1 MQGCNKGARMY
12 RYNDIDQAIVDARVT
27 QFADQTARY
36 IDGALSEDEF
46 KPLRLQNGVYIER
59 HSPLLRVAIPYGLLS
74 SAQLRTLAKIGR
86 DYDRSYG
93 HFTTRQNIQF
103 NWVKLEQVHEILGH
117 LAKVQMHAIQTSGSC
132 IRNVTTDH
140 FAGVAPDERV
150 DPRPLAELMRQWSTL
165 NPEFAFL
172 PRKFK
177 VAYNGATEDRAAT
190 GVHDLAFDVFRDAT
204 GEVVLDVKVGGGQ
217 GRTPRLAVTIK
228 RGLHWRDM
236 ISYTE
241 AVLRTYNRFG
251 RRDNIYKARIKI
263 LVEALGCEAFSKEV
277 EEDWAAIRG
286 GPATLAVGELAR
298 MTAFFA
304 PVAYLSVDRADA
316 ELAPLR
322 LVNPRFNAWVK
333 NNVSGHQRAG
343 YAAVTISL
351 KPSNVAPGDATSEQM
366 DAVADL
372 ADQFTFGQVRVSHHQ
387 NLILAD
393 VARRD
398 LLSLWEALDEMGLG
412 SANAGLATDIICCP
426 GGDYCALAN
435 AKSIP
440 VAAEVQARLADKAEE
455 IGPLAIKM
463 SGCIN
468 ACGHHHVG
476 HIGIL
481 GVDKKDEEFYQ
492 ILIGGRTDTK
502 VALGQIIGKAVPR
515 DQVAPLIG
523 GLTDFYLD
531 NRTPDETFIDAVE
544 RLGKDAFHDAAF
556 GPKKEKLS

>member
-1 MQGCNKGARMY
+1 MY
-12 RYNDIDQAIVDARVT
+12 RYNNIDQAIVDARVV
-27 QFADQTARY
+27 QFADQTSRY
-36 IDGALSEDEF
+36 MDGAISEDEF

-59 HSPLLRVAIPYGLLS
+59 HSPLLRVAIPYGLLAS
-74 SAQLRTLAKIGR
+74 RQLRALATIGR
-86 DYDRSYG
+86 TYDRGLG

-103 NWVKLEQVHEILGH
+103 NWVKLEEVHKILGD
-117 LAKVQMHAIQTSGSC
+117 LAKVEMHAIQTSGSC

-177 VAYNGATEDRAAT
+177 VALNGATEDRAAT
-190 GVHDLAFDVFRDAT
+190 GVHDLAFDLFRDDK

-236 ISYTE
+236 ITYTE
-241 AVLRTYNRFG
+241 AILRTYNRWG

-263 LVEALGCEAFSKEV
+263 LVEALGAEAFAKEV
-277 EEDWAAIRG
+277 EADWEQVRD
-286 GPATLAVGELAR
+286 GPAKLAAGELAR
-298 MTAFFA
+298 MEAFFA
-304 PVAYLSVDRADA
+304 PPAYLEAEKADVD
-316 ELAPLR
+316 LAPAR
-322 LVNPRFNAWVK
+322 LSNPRFNAWVK
-333 NNVSGHQRAG
+333 HNVSGHQRAG
-343 YAAVTISL
+343 YSAVTISL
-351 KPSNVAPGDATSEQM
+351 KPLNVAPGDATSDQM

-372 ADQFTFGQVRVSHHQ
+372 ADQFSFGQARVSHHQ
-387 NLILAD
+387 NLVLAD
-393 VARRD
+393 VGRRD
-398 LLSLWEALDEMGLG
+398 LFALWEALDEMGLA

-515 DQVAPLIG
+515 DDVAPLIG
-523 GLTDFYLD
+523 ALTDFYLD
-531 NRTPDETFIDAVE
+531 NKNPDETFIDCVG

-556 GPKKEKLS
+556 GPKKEIAV

>member
-1 MQGCNKGARMY
+1 MY
-12 RYNDIDQAIVDARVT
+12 VYNSVDQAIVDARVA

-36 IDGALSEDEF
+36 LAGRLSEDEF

-59 HSPLLRVAIPYGLLS
+59 HAPLLRVAIPYGLLAS
-74 SAQLRTLAKIGR
+74 RQLRMLAHIGR
-86 DYDRSYG
+86 TYDRGFG

-103 NWVKLEQVHEILGH
+103 NWVKLEEVRQILAD

-140 FAGVAPDERV
+140 FAGVAKDERV

-177 VAYNGATEDRAAT
+177 VAFNGAHEDRAAT
-190 GVHDLAFDVFRDAT
+190 GVHDLAFDLFTNDA
-204 GEVVLDVKVGGGQ
+204 GEVVCDVKVGGGQ
-217 GRTPRLAVTIK
+217 GRTPKLAVLIK
-228 RGLHWRDM
+228 RDLPWRDIM
-236 ISYTE
+236 SYSE
-241 AVLRTYNRFG
+241 AILRTYNRWG

-263 LVEALGCEAFSKEV
+263 LVEALGGEAFAQEV
-277 EEDWAAIRG
+277 EQEWVHLKG
-286 GPATLAVGELAR
+286 GPATLPEGELAR

-304 PVAYLSVDRADA
+304 RPPYLPAGKAQADLSA
-316 ELAPLR
+316 LR
-322 LVNPRFNAWVK
+322 LANPRFQAWLKTNLHPHQVEGYHA
-333 NNVSGHQRAG
+333 VS
-343 YAAVTISL
+343 ISL
-351 KPSNVAPGDATSEQM
+351 KPFDTAPGDMTSDQM

-372 ADQFTFGQVRVSHHQ
+372 ADRFSFGEIRVSHHQ

-393 VARRD
+393 VAEVD
-398 LLSLWEALDEMGLG
+398 LFALWQELEALNLASANIGLG
-412 SANAGLATDIICCP
+412 TDIICCP

-440 VAAEVQARLADKAEE
+440 VAAAIQSQLAAKADD
-455 IGPLAIKM
+455 IGKLAIKI

-492 ILIGGRTDTK
+492 ILVGGRTDTQT
-502 VALGQIIGKAVPR
+502 ALGQIIGKAVPR
-515 DQVAPLIG
+515 DQVAPIVG
-523 GLTDFYLD
+523 RLTDFYLAQ
-531 NRTPDETFIDAVE
+531 RQPDEDFIDAFA
-544 RLGKDAFHDAAF
+544 RLGKAAFHDAAF
-556 GPKKEKLS
+556 VSIPSSKKDVA

>member
-1 MQGCNKGARMY
+1 MY
-12 RYNDIDQAIVDARVT
+12 RYNDIDQAIVDARVV

-36 IDGALSEDEF
+36 MQGSLSEDEF

-74 SAQLRTLAKIGR
+74 SRQLAMLAHIGR
-86 DYDRSYG
+86 TYDRAFG

-103 NWVKLEQVHEILGH
+103 NWVKLEEVHKILGD
-117 LAKVQMHAIQTSGSC
+117 LASVQMHAIQTSGSC

-177 VAYNGATEDRAAT
+177 VAFNGATEDRAAT
-190 GVHDLAFDVFRDAT
+190 GVHDLAFDLFKDAN
-204 GEVVLDVKVGGGQ
+204 GEVLLDVKVGGGQ

-236 ISYTE
+236 MTYTE
-241 AVLRTYNRFG
+241 AILRTYNRWG

-263 LVEALGCEAFSKEV
+263 LVEALGGEKFGAEV
-277 EEDWAAIRG
+277 EEEWAHTRG
-286 GPATLAVGELAR
+286 GIATLDAGELAR
-298 MTAFFA
+298 MNAFFA
-304 PVAYLSVDRADA
+304 PLDYLDQQDADA
-316 ELAPLR
+316 DLSSPR
-322 LVNPRFNAWVK
+322 LSDPRFNAWIK
-333 NNVSGHQRAG
+333 NNVSGHCQAG
-343 YAAVTISL
+343 YCAVTISL
-351 KPSNVAPGDATSEQM
+351 KPSNVAPGDATSDQM
-366 DAVADL
+366 DAVARL
-372 ADQFTFGQVRVSHHQ
+372 ADQYSFGQVRVSHLQ

-393 VARRD
+393 VARKD
-398 LLSLWEALDEMGLG
+398 LFALWQALDHQLLAA
-412 SANAGLATDIICCP
+412 ANVGLATDIICCP

-440 VAAEVQARLADKAEE
+440 VAAAIQEQLEAKAEE

-515 DQVAPLIG
+515 DDVAPIVG
-523 GLTDFYLD
+523 RLTDFYVASRQSGE
-531 NRTPDETFIDAVE
+531 NFIDAVE
-544 RLGKDAFHDAAF
+544 RLGKTAFHDAAF
-556 GPKKEKLS
+556 TPSKENA

>member
-1 MQGCNKGARMY
+1 MY
-12 RYNDIDQAIVDARVT
+12 RYNDIDQSIVDARVA

-36 IDGALSEDEF
+36 LDGAISEDEF

-74 SAQLRTLAKIGR
+74 SRQLRMLAAIGR
-86 DYDRSYG
+86 KYDRGFG

-103 NWVKLEQVHEILGH
+103 NWVKLEEVHKILAD
-117 LAKVQMHAIQTSGSC
+117 LASVQMHAIQTSGSC

-140 FAGVAPDERV
+140 LAGAAADEIV
-150 DPRPLAELMRQWSTL
+150 DPRPLAELLRQWSTL
-165 NPEFAFL
+165 HPEFAFL

-177 VAYNGATEDRAAT
+177 VALNGAKEDRAAT
-190 GVHDLAFDVFRDAT
+190 GVHDLAFDVRRDEA

-228 RGLHWRDM
+228 HGLHWRDM
-236 ISYTE
+236 ISYSE

-263 LVEALGCEAFSKEV
+263 LVEALGAQAFATEV
-277 EEDWAAIRG
+277 ETDWADLRG
-286 GPATLAVGELAR
+286 GPTTLPAGALAR
-298 MTAFFA
+298 MEAFFA
-304 PVAYLSVDRADA
+304 PPDYLPAADA
-316 ELAPLR
+316 DVDLAPAR
-322 LVNPRFNAWVK
+322 LANPRFNAWLK
-333 NNVSGHQRAG
+333 SNVSAHKQAG
-343 YAAVTISL
+343 YSAVTISL
-351 KPSNVAPGDATSEQM
+351 KPLNTAPGDATSDQM

-372 ADQFTFGQVRVSHHQ
+372 ADSYSFGQVRVSHLQ
-387 NLILAD
+387 NLVLAD
-393 VARRD
+393 VARKD
-398 LLSLWEALDEMGLG
+398 LLSLWEALDQLGLAT
-412 SANAGLATDIICCP
+412 ANVGLATDIICCP

-440 VAAEVQARLADKAEE
+440 VAGDIQAALSDKAEE

-502 VALGQIIGKAVPR
+502 VALGQIIGKAIPRQAVVPA
-515 DQVAPLIG
+515 VAR
-523 GLTDFYLD
+523 LTDFYLA
-531 NRTPDETFIDAVE
+531 NRQDGEIFIDAVE
-544 RLGKDAFHDAAF
+544 RLGKDAFHAAAF
-556 GPKKEKLS
+556 DPKEEINS

>member
-1 MQGCNKGARMY
+1 MY
-12 RYNDIDQAIVDARVT
+12 RYNDIDQAIVDARVG

-36 IDGALSEDEF
+36 MQGALSEDEF

-59 HSPLLRVAIPYGLLS
+59 HSPLLRVAIPYGLLA
-74 SAQLRTLAKIGR
+74 SAQLRMLAQIGR
-86 DYDRSYG
+86 TYDRDYG

-103 NWVKLEQVHEILGH
+103 NWVKLEEVHKILGD
-117 LAKVQMHAIQTSGSC
+117 LATVQMHAIQTSGSC

-140 FAGVAPDERV
+140 FAGVAADERV

-177 VAYNGATEDRAAT
+177 VAFNGATEDRAAT
-190 GVHDLAFDVFRDAT
+190 GVHDLAFDVFTDDK

-228 RGLHWRDM
+228 RALPWRDM

-241 AVLRTYNRFG
+241 AILRTYNRFG

-263 LVEALGCEAFSKEV
+263 LVEALGGEAFTAEV
-277 EEDWAAIRG
+277 EADWAHIRG
-286 GPATLAVGELAR
+286 GPATLDAGELAR

-304 PVAYLSVDRADA
+304 PPAYRPDADA
-316 ELAPLR
+316 DISAQR
-322 LVNPRFNAWVK
+322 LSSARFNTWVK
-333 NNVSGHQRAG
+333 NNVTGHKQAG
-343 YAAVTISL
+343 YSAVTISL
-351 KPSNVAPGDATSEQM
+351 KPLNVAPGDATSDQM

-372 ADQFTFGQVRVSHHQ
+372 ADRFSFGEVRVSHHQ
-387 NLILAD
+387 NLVLAD
-393 VARRD
+393 VARVD
-398 LLSLWEALDEMGLG
+398 LFSLWQALDTLGLAAG
-412 SANAGLATDIICCP
+412 NAGLATDIICCP

-440 VAAEVQARLADKAEE
+440 VAAALQAELDAKADE

-515 DQVAPLIG
+515 DQVVPLVSR
-523 GLTDFYLD
+523 LTDFYLT
-531 NRTPDETFIDAVE
+531 NRNKDEIFIDAVE
-544 RLGKDAFHDAAF
+544 RLGKEAFHDAAF
-556 GPKKEKLS
+556 GIQKEPA

>member
-1 MQGCNKGARMY
+1 MY
-12 RYNDIDQAIVDARVT
+12 RYNDIDQAIVDARVV

-36 IDGALSEDEF
+36 LDGAISEDEF
-46 KPLRLQNGVYIER
+46 KLLRLQNGVYIER

-74 SAQLRTLAKIGR
+74 SHQLRVLAQIGR
-86 DYDRSYG
+86 TYDRSYG

-103 NWVKLEQVHEILGH
+103 NWVKLEEVHHILGD
-117 LAKVQMHAIQTSGSC
+117 LAQVQMHAIQTSGSC
-132 IRNVTTDH
+132 IRNITTDH
-140 FAGVAPDERV
+140 LAGVAADERV

-177 VAYNGATEDRAAT
+177 VAFNGAAQDRAAT
-190 GVHDLAFDVFRDAT
+190 GVHDLAFDLVQTVSGDIL
-204 GEVVLDVKVGGGQ
+204 LDVKVGGGQ

-236 ISYTE
+236 ITYTE
-241 AVLRTYNRFG
+241 AILRTYNRWG

-263 LVEALGCEAFSKEV
+263 LVEALGAEAFAAEV
-277 EEDWAAIRG
+277 EQEWTHVKG
-286 GPATLAVGELAR
+286 GPATLGAGELAR
-298 MTAFFA
+298 MNAFFVA
-304 PVAYLSVDRADA
+304 PAYLTFDQA
-316 ELAPLR
+316 ESDLSAARLAH
-322 LVNPRFNAWVK
+322 PRFNAWVK
-333 NNVSGHQRAG
+333 HNLSDHQQAG
-343 YAAVTISL
+343 YCAVTISL
-351 KPSNVAPGDATSEQM
+351 KPANVAPGDASSDQM

-372 ADQFTFGQVRVSHHQ
+372 ADRFSFGEVRFSHLQ

-393 VARRD
+393 VARKD
-398 LLSLWEALDEMGLG
+398 LLALWQALDEQGLAFG
-412 SANAGLATDIICCP
+412 NAGLATDIVCCP

-440 VAAEVQARLADKAEE
+440 VAAAIQRQLEDKAET

-515 DQVAPLIG
+515 DDVAPIVG
-523 GLTDFYLD
+523 RLTDFYVA
-531 NRTPDETFIDAVE
+531 NRIQNETFIDAVE
-544 RLGKDAFHDAAF
+544 RLGKDAFHDTAF
-556 GPKKEKLS
+556 GPKKEIA

>member
-1 MQGCNKGARMY
+1 MY
-12 RYNDIDQAIVDARVT
+12 RYNDVDQAIVDARVV
-27 QFADQTARY
+27 QFGDQTARY
-36 IDGALSEDEF
+36 LDGALTEDEF

-74 SAQLRTLAKIGR
+74 SAQLRMLADIGAR
-86 DYDRSYG
+86 YDRGYG

-103 NWVKLEQVHEILGH
+103 NWVKLEEVYKILAD

-177 VAYNGATEDRAAT
+177 VAFNGAAEDRAAT
-190 GVHDLAFDVFRDAT
+190 GVHDLAFDVFQDAQ

-236 ISYTE
+236 ITYSE
-241 AVLRTYNRFG
+241 AVLRTYNRWG
-251 RRDNIYKARIKI
+251 RRDNIYKARIKV
-263 LVEALGCEAFSKEV
+263 LVEALGGEAFGREV
-277 EEDWAAIRG
+277 DAEWDQIKD
-286 GPATLAVGELAR
+286 GPARLGQDELAR

-304 PVAYLSVDRADA
+304 PLSYLPANQADA
-316 ELAPLR
+316 DVSLLR
-322 LVNPRFNAWVK
+322 LENSRFHTWVK
-333 NNVSGHQRAG
+333 HNVHGHRQGG
-343 YAAVTISL
+343 YTSVTVSL
-351 KPSNVAPGDATSEQM
+351 KPAGLPPGDMASDQM
-366 DAVADL
+366 RHVAAL
-372 ADQFTFGQVRVSHHQ
+372 ADRYSFGQIRVTHAQ
-387 NLILAD
+387 NLVLAD
-393 VARRD
+393 VARKD
-398 LLSLWEALDEMGLG
+398 LFALWQELDSQALS
-412 SANAGLATDIICCP
+412 SANSGLATDIICCP

-440 VAAEVQARLADKAEE
+440 VAADIQAVLSHKAED

-468 ACGHHHVG
+468 ACGHHHIG

-492 ILIGGRTDTK
+492 ILIGGRSDTK
-502 VALGQIIGKAVPR
+502 VALGQIIGKAIPR
-515 DQVAPLIG
+515 AQVAPALDQ
-523 GLTDFYLD
+523 LTDFYLA
-531 NRTPDETFIDAVE
+531 NRNPDEVFIDAVE
-544 RLGKDAFHDAAF
+544 RLGKEAFYQAAF
-556 GPKKEKLS
+556 GTSKEIA

>member
-1 MQGCNKGARMY
+1 MY
-12 RYNDIDQAIVDARVT
+12 RYNQIDQAIVDARVV
-27 QFADQTARY
+27 QFGDQTARY
-36 IDGALSEDEF
+36 LEGALSEDEF

-74 SAQLRTLAKIGR
+74 SIQLRALAQIGR
-86 DYDRSYG
+86 TYDRGYG

-103 NWVKLEQVHEILGH
+103 NWVKLDEVHTILGD

-140 FAGVAPDERV
+140 FAGVAADERV

-177 VAYNGATEDRAAT
+177 VAFNGATEDRAAT
-190 GVHDLAFDVFRDAT
+190 GVHDLAFDLFLDDA
-204 GEVVLDVKVGGGQ
+204 GEVLLDVKVGGGQ

-236 ISYTE
+236 ISYSE
-241 AVLRTYNRFG
+241 AILRTYNRWG

-263 LVEALGCEAFSKEV
+263 LVEALGAQAFAAEV
-277 EEDWAAIRG
+277 EQDWAHIRG
-286 GPATLAVGELAR
+286 GPATLGAGELKR
-298 MTAFFA
+298 MTSFFGQK
-304 PVAYLSVDRADA
+304 AYLTVGQADSDVSTSR
-316 ELAPLR
+316 LAH
-322 LVNPRFNAWVK
+322 PRFNAWVK
-333 NNVSGHQRAG
+333 HNVSGHQQAG
-343 YAAVTISL
+343 YCAVTISL
-351 KPSNVAPGDATSEQM
+351 KPLNVAPGDATSEQM

-372 ADQFTFGQVRVSHHQ
+372 ADRFSFGEIRVSHIQ

-393 VARRD
+393 VARNH
-398 LLSLWEALDEMGLG
+398 LFALWQALDDQGLA
-412 SANAGLATDIICCP
+412 SANVGLATDLICCP

-440 VAAEVQARLADKAEE
+440 VAAEIQTALDAKAED

-502 VALGQIIGKAVPR
+502 VALGQVIGKAVPR
-515 DQVAPLIG
+515 AEVAPLVSR
-523 GLTDFYLD
+523 LTDFYLD
-531 NRTPDETFIDAVE
+531 ARDTGETFIDAFE

-556 GPKKEKLS
+556 GPKKETL

>member
-1 MQGCNKGARMY
+1 MY
-12 RYNDIDQAIVDARVT
+12 RYNEIDQAIVDARVV
-27 QFADQTARY
+27 QFGDQTARY
-36 IDGALSEDEF
+36 LAGSLSEDEF

-74 SAQLRTLAKIGR
+74 SPQLRMLAHIGR
-86 DYDRSYG
+86 AYDQGYG

-103 NWVKLEQVHEILGH
+103 NWVKLEEVHKILGD
-117 LAKVQMHAIQTSGSC
+117 LANVQMHAIQTSGSC

-177 VAYNGATEDRAAT
+177 VAFNGATEDRAAT
-190 GVHDLAFDVFRDAT
+190 GVHDLAFDVFRDET

-241 AVLRTYNRFG
+241 AVLRTYNRWG

-263 LVEALGCEAFSKEV
+263 LVEALGGEAFGAEV
-277 EEDWAAIRG
+277 EEEWSHIRG
-286 GPATLAVGELAR
+286 GPATLDAGELAR

-304 PVAYLSVDRADA
+304 PQDYAVQGNANTSLASQRLAD
-316 ELAPLR
+316 
-322 LVNPRFNAWVK
+322 PRFNAWVK
-333 NNVSGHQRAG
+333 RNVGGHRVAG
-343 YAAVTISL
+343 YATVSLSL
-351 KPSNVAPGDATSEQM
+351 KPLDKPPGDMTSAQM
-366 DAVADL
+366 EAVADL
-372 ADQFTFGQVRVSHHQ
+372 ADQYSFGQIRVSHAQ
-387 NLILAD
+387 NLVLAD
-393 VARRD
+393 VVTGD
-398 LLSLWEALDEMGLG
+398 LFALWQALTPLGLA
-412 SANAGLATDIICCP
+412 SANIGLATDIICCP

-440 VAAEVQARLADKAEE
+440 VAAEIQAELDSQAED

-481 GVDKKDEEFYQ
+481 GVEKKDAEFYQ
-492 ILIGGRTDTK
+492 ILIGGRSDTK

-515 DQVAPLIG
+515 DAVAPIVG
-523 GLTDFYLD
+523 RLTKHYLD
-531 NRTPDETFIDAVE
+531 TRQDGETFIDAVE
-544 RLGKDAFHDAAF
+544 RQGKTAFHDAAF
-556 GPKKEKLS
+556 QIAKETP

>member
-1 MQGCNKGARMY
+1 MY
-12 RYNDIDQAIVDARVT
+12 RYNNIDQAIVDARVV
-27 QFADQTARY
+27 QFADQTSRY
-36 IDGALSEDEF
+36 INGAISEDEF

-74 SAQLRTLAKIGR
+74 SQQLRALATIGR
-86 DYDRSYG
+86 AYDRGLG

-103 NWVKLEQVHEILGH
+103 NWVKLEEVHKILGE
-117 LAKVQMHAIQTSGSC
+117 LAQVQMHAIQTSGSC

-177 VAYNGATEDRAAT
+177 VALNGATEDRAAT
-190 GVHDLAFDVFRDAT
+190 GVHDLAFDLFRDDK

-236 ISYTE
+236 ITYTE
-241 AVLRTYNRFG
+241 AILRTYNRWG

-263 LVEALGCEAFSKEV
+263 LVEALGAEAFAKEV
-277 EEDWAAIRG
+277 EADWEQVRD
-286 GPATLAVGELAR
+286 GPAKLAAGELAR
-298 MTAFFA
+298 MEAFFA
-304 PVAYLSVDRADA
+304 PPAYLEAPKADVD
-316 ELAPLR
+316 LAPAR
-322 LVNPRFNAWVK
+322 LSNPRFNAWVK
-333 NNVSGHQRAG
+333 HNVSGHQRAG
-343 YAAVTISL
+343 YSAVTISL
-351 KPSNVAPGDATSEQM
+351 KPLNVAPGDATSDQM

-372 ADQFTFGQVRVSHHQ
+372 ADQFSFGQARVSHHQ
-387 NLILAD
+387 NLVLAD

-398 LLSLWEALDEMGLG
+398 LFALWEALDAMGLA
-412 SANAGLATDIICCP
+412 SANAGLATDLICCP

-515 DQVAPLIG
+515 DDVAPLIG
-523 GLTDFYLD
+523 ALTDFYLD
-531 NRTPDETFIDAVE
+531 NKIPDETFIDCVG

-556 GPKKEKLS
+556 GPKKEIAA

>member
-1 MQGCNKGARMY
+1 
-12 RYNDIDQAIVDARVT
+12 
-27 QFADQTARY
+27 
-36 IDGALSEDEF
+36 
-46 KPLRLQNGVYIER
+46 
-59 HSPLLRVAIPYGLLS
+59 
-74 SAQLRTLAKIGR
+74 
-86 DYDRSYG
+86 
-93 HFTTRQNIQF
+93 
-103 NWVKLEQVHEILGH
+103 
-117 LAKVQMHAIQTSGSC
+117 
-132 IRNVTTDH
+132 VTTDH

-177 VAYNGATEDRAAT
+177 VALNGATEDRAAT
-190 GVHDLAFDVFRDAT
+190 GVHDLAFDLFRDDK
-204 GEVVLDVKVGGGQ
+204 GEVILDVKVGGGQ

-236 ISYTE
+236 ITYTE
-241 AVLRTYNRFG
+241 AILRTYNRWG

-263 LVEALGCEAFSKEV
+263 LVEALGAEAFAKEV
-277 EEDWAAIRG
+277 EADWEQVRD
-286 GPATLAVGELAR
+286 GPAKLAAGELVR
-298 MTAFFA
+298 MEAFFA
-304 PVAYLSVDRADA
+304 PPAYLEADKADVD
-316 ELAPLR
+316 LAPAR
-322 LVNPRFNAWVK
+322 LSNPRFNAWVK
-333 NNVSGHQRAG
+333 HNVSGHQRAG
-343 YAAVTISL
+343 YCAVTISL
-351 KPSNVAPGDATSEQM
+351 KPLNVAPGDATSDQM

-372 ADQFTFGQVRVSHHQ
+372 ADQFSFGQARVSHHQ
-387 NLILAD
+387 NLVLAD

-398 LLSLWEALDEMGLG
+398 LFALWEALDAMGLA
-412 SANAGLATDIICCP
+412 SANAGLATDLICCP

-515 DQVAPLIG
+515 DDVAPLIG
-523 GLTDFYLD
+523 ALTDFYLD
-531 NRTPDETFIDAVE
+531 NKIPDETFIDCVG

-556 GPKKEKLS
+556 GPKKEIAA

>member
-1 MQGCNKGARMY
+1 MY
-12 RYNDIDQAIVDARVT
+12 RYNDIDQAIVDARVV

-74 SAQLRTLAKIGR
+74 SQQLRALAKIGR
-86 DYDRSYG
+86 DYDRGYG

-103 NWVKLEQVHEILGH
+103 NWVKLEQVHEILGD

-177 VAYNGATEDRAAT
+177 VAFNGAAEDRAAT
-190 GVHDLAFDVFRDAT
+190 GVHDLAFDVFRDSQ

-241 AVLRTYNRFG
+241 AILRTYNRFG

-263 LVEALGCEAFSKEV
+263 LVEALGGEAFAKEV
-277 EEDWAAIRG
+277 EEDWSHIKG
-286 GPATLAVGELAR
+286 GPASLGTGELAR
-298 MTAFFA
+298 LTAFFT
-304 PVAYLSVDRADA
+304 PPTYLSAEKADA
-316 ELAPLR
+316 DLADAR
-322 LVNPRFNAWVK
+322 LSNPRFNAWVK
-333 NNVSGHQRAG
+333 NNVSGHKREG

-372 ADQFTFGQVRVSHHQ
+372 ADYFSFGQIRVSHHQ
-387 NLILAD
+387 NLVLAD

-398 LLSLWEALDEMGLG
+398 LLPLWEALDELRLA

-440 VAAEVQARLADKAEE
+440 VAAALQAKLAEKAEE

-515 DQVAPLIG
+515 DEVTPIIG
-523 GLTDFYLD
+523 ALTDFYLE
-531 NRTPDETFIDAVE
+531 NRTQAETFIDAVE

>member
-1 MQGCNKGARMY
+1 MY
-12 RYNDIDQAIVDARVT
+12 RYNDIDQAIVDARVA
-27 QFADQTARY
+27 QFADQTVRY
-36 IDGALSEDEF
+36 MNGSISEDEF

-74 SAQLRTLAKIGR
+74 SLQLRALATIGR
-86 DYDRSYG
+86 DYDRGYG

-103 NWVKLEQVHEILGH
+103 NWVKLEEVHKILGD

-177 VAYNGATEDRAAT
+177 VAFNGATEDRAAT
-190 GVHDLAFDVFRDAT
+190 GVHDLAFDVFRDDA

-236 ISYTE
+236 VSYTQ
-241 AVLRTYNRFG
+241 AILRTYNRWG

-263 LVEALGCEAFSKEV
+263 LVEALGADTFGAEV
-277 EEDWAAIRG
+277 EQEWSHIRG
-286 GPATLAVGELAR
+286 GPTTLDGGELAR
-298 MTAFFA
+298 MEAFFA
-304 PVAYLSVDRADA
+304 PLAYLPAQQADTD
-316 ELAPLR
+316 LAPLR
-322 LVNPRFNAWVK
+322 LANPRFNAWVK
-333 NNVSGHQRAG
+333 NNVSRHKAAG
-343 YAAVTISL
+343 YCAVTISL
-351 KPSNVAPGDATSEQM
+351 KPLNVAPGDATSPQM
-366 DAVADL
+366 DAIADL
-372 ADQFTFGQVRVSHHQ
+372 ADQYSFGQVRVSHLQ

-393 VARRD
+393 VARTD
-398 LLSLWEALDEMGLG
+398 LFALWQALESQSLGT
-412 SANAGLATDIICCP
+412 ANVGLATDVICCP

-440 VAAEVQARLADKAEE
+440 VAAAIQSQLEAKAEE

-515 DQVAPLIG
+515 DDVAPIVG
-523 GLTDFYLD
+523 RLTDFYVSS
-531 NRTPDETFIDAVE
+531 RTQNETFIDAVE

-556 GPKKEKLS
+556 GPKREIA

>member
-1 MQGCNKGARMY
+1 MY
-12 RYNDIDQAIVDARVT
+12 RYNDIDQAIVDARVA

-36 IDGALSEDEF
+36 LDGALSEDEF
-46 KPLRLQNGVYIER
+46 KPLRLQNGVYVER

-74 SAQLRTLAKIGR
+74 SKQLRKLAYIGR
-86 DYDRSYG
+86 TYDRGFG

-103 NWVKLEQVHEILGH
+103 NWVKLEEVHTILGE
-117 LAKVQMHAIQTSGSC
+117 LATVQMHAIQTSGSC

-177 VAYNGATEDRAAT
+177 VAFNGATEDRAAT
-190 GVHDLAFDVFRDAT
+190 GVHDLAFDLFKDAN
-204 GEVVLDVKVGGGQ
+204 GEVVVDVKVGGGQ

-228 RGLHWRDM
+228 RGLHWRDIM
-236 ISYTE
+236 SYTE

-263 LVEALGCEAFSKEV
+263 LVEALGGEAFAAEV
-277 EEDWAAIRG
+277 EQDFAHTKG
-286 GPATLAVGELAR
+286 GPATLDAGELAR
-298 MTAFFA
+298 MEAFFA
-304 PVAYLSVDRADA
+304 SKAYLPENQSTADLSPHR
-316 ELAPLR
+316 LA
-322 LVNPRFNAWVK
+322 NARFNAWVK
-333 NNVSGHQRAG
+333 NNVNGHQQAG

-351 KPSNVAPGDATSEQM
+351 KPLNIAPGDATSDQM
-366 DAVADL
+366 DAIAGL
-372 ADQFTFGQVRVSHHQ
+372 ADQFSFGEIRVSHLQ

-393 VARRD
+393 VARKD
-398 LLSLWEALDEMGLG
+398 LFALWQALDAQGLATG
-412 SANAGLATDIICCP
+412 NVGLATDLICCP

-440 VAAEVQARLADKAEE
+440 VAGDIQRALDAKAED
-455 IGPLAIKM
+455 IGPLSIKM

-502 VALGQIIGKAVPR
+502 AALGQIIGKAVPR
-515 DQVAPLIG
+515 EEVAPIVAR
-523 GLTDFYLD
+523 LTDFYVER
-531 NRTPDETFIDAVE
+531 RTPDETFIDAVE
-544 RLGKDAFHDAAF
+544 RLGKDAFHVAAF
-556 GPKKEKLS
+556 GPKKELA

>member
-1 MQGCNKGARMY
+1 MY
-12 RYNDIDQAIVDARVT
+12 RYNDIDQAIVDARVV

-36 IDGALSEDEF
+36 LDGALSEDEF
-46 KPLRLQNGVYIER
+46 KPLRLQNGVYVER

-74 SAQLRTLAKIGR
+74 SAQLRALAQIGR
-86 DYDRSYG
+86 TYDRGYG

-103 NWVKLEQVHEILGH
+103 NWVKLEEVHKILGD

-140 FAGVAPDERV
+140 FAGVASDERV

-177 VAYNGATEDRAAT
+177 VAFNGAREDRAAT
-190 GVHDLAFDVFRDAT
+190 GVHDLAFDIFRDDA
-204 GEVVLDVKVGGGQ
+204 GDVVVDVKVGGGQ

-228 RGLHWRDM
+228 RGLHWRDIM
-236 ISYTE
+236 SYTE

-263 LVEALGCEAFSKEV
+263 LVEALGGEAFAAEV
-277 EEDWAAIRG
+277 EQDWAHVKG
-286 GPATLAVGELAR
+286 GPATLDAGELAR
-298 MTAFFA
+298 MEAFFA
-304 PVAYLSVDRADA
+304 PKAYKPEDQTNSDLSTAR
-316 ELAPLR
+316 LAH
-322 LVNPRFNAWVK
+322 PRFNAWVK
-333 NNVSGHQRAG
+333 NNVSGHKQAG
-343 YAAVTISL
+343 YVSVTISL
-351 KPSNVAPGDATSEQM
+351 KPLNVAPGDATSAQI

-372 ADQFTFGQVRVSHHQ
+372 ADCFSFGEIRVSHLQ

-393 VARRD
+393 VARKD
-398 LLSLWEALDEMGLG
+398 LFDLWQALDTQGLAT
-412 SANAGLATDIICCP
+412 ANAGLASDLICCP

-440 VAAEVQARLADKAEE
+440 VAADIQKQLDAKAEE

-481 GVDKKDEEFYQ
+481 GIDKKDEEFYQ

-515 DQVAPLIG
+515 ADVAPIVG
-523 GLTDFYLD
+523 RLTDFYVAS
-531 NRTPDETFIDAVE
+531 RTSNETFIDAVE

-556 GPKKEKLS
+556 GPKKELA

>member
-1 MQGCNKGARMY
+1 MY
-12 RYNDIDQAIVDARVT
+12 RYNNIDQAIVDARVV
-27 QFADQTARY
+27 QFADQTSRY

-74 SAQLRTLAKIGR
+74 SQQLRALATIGR
-86 DYDRSYG
+86 TYDRGLG

-103 NWVKLEQVHEILGH
+103 NWVKLEEVHKILGD

-177 VAYNGATEDRAAT
+177 VALNGATEDRAAT
-190 GVHDLAFDVFRDAT
+190 GVHDLAFDLFRDEK

-236 ISYTE
+236 ITYTE
-241 AVLRTYNRFG
+241 AILRTCNRWG

-263 LVEALGCEAFSKEV
+263 LVEALGAEAFANEV
-277 EEDWAAIRG
+277 EADWEQVRD
-286 GPATLAVGELAR
+286 GPAKLESGELAR
-298 MTAFFA
+298 MEAFFA
-304 PVAYLSVDRADA
+304 PPAYIEAEKADVD
-316 ELAPLR
+316 LAPAR
-322 LVNPRFNAWVK
+322 LSNPRFNAWVK
-333 NNVSGHQRAG
+333 HNVSGHQRAG
-343 YAAVTISL
+343 YSAVTISL
-351 KPSNVAPGDATSEQM
+351 KPLNVAPGDATSDQM

-372 ADQFTFGQVRVSHHQ
+372 ADQFSFGQARVSHHQ
-387 NLILAD
+387 NLVLAD

-398 LLSLWEALDEMGLG
+398 LFALWEALDEMGLA

-440 VAAEVQARLADKAEE
+440 VAAAVQERLADKAEA

-515 DQVAPLIG
+515 DDVAPLIG
-523 GLTDFYLD
+523 ALTDFYLD
-531 NRTPDETFIDAVE
+531 NRNHDEAFIDCVG

-556 GPKKEKLS
+556 GPKKETAL

>member
-1 MQGCNKGARMY
+1 MY
-12 RYNDIDQAIVDARVT
+12 RYNDIDQAIVDARVV

-36 IDGALSEDEF
+36 MDGALSEDEF

-74 SAQLRTLAKIGR
+74 SKQVRMLAHIGR
-86 DYDRSYG
+86 TYDRGFG

-103 NWVKLEQVHEILGH
+103 NWVKLEEVHKILAD
-117 LAKVQMHAIQTSGSC
+117 LASVQMHAIQTSGSC

-177 VAYNGATEDRAAT
+177 VAFNGATEDRAAT
-190 GVHDLAFDVFRDAT
+190 GVHDLAFDVFRDPS

-236 ISYTE
+236 MTYTE
-241 AVLRTYNRFG
+241 AVLRTYNRWG

-263 LVEALGCEAFSKEV
+263 LVEALGGEKFGAEV
-277 EEDWAAIRG
+277 EEEWAHVRG
-286 GPATLAVGELAR
+286 GIATLDAGELAR
-298 MTAFFA
+298 MEAFFA
-304 PVAYLSVDRADA
+304 PHDYLGQQDADA
-316 ELAPLR
+316 DLSSDR
-322 LVNPRFNAWVK
+322 LSNARFHAWVK
-333 NNVSGHQRAG
+333 NNVSGHKKPG
-343 YAAVTISL
+343 YCGVTISL
-351 KPSNVAPGDATSEQM
+351 KPSNVAPGDATSDQM
-366 DAVADL
+366 DAIADL
-372 ADQFTFGQVRVSHHQ
+372 ADQFSFGEVRVSHLQ
-387 NLILAD
+387 NLVLAD
-393 VARRD
+393 VARKD
-398 LLSLWEALDEMGLG
+398 LFALWQALDSQLLAA
-412 SANAGLATDIICCP
+412 SNAGLATDIICCP

-440 VAAEVQARLADKAEE
+440 VAAAIQAELDAKAED

-515 DQVAPLIG
+515 DQVAPIISR
-523 GLTDFYLD
+523 LTDFYIAS
-531 NRTPDETFIDAVE
+531 RESDETFIDAVE
-544 RLGKDAFHDAAF
+544 RLGKTAFHDAAF
-556 GPKKEKLS
+556 TPQKENA

>member
-1 MQGCNKGARMY
+1 MY
-12 RYNDIDQAIVDARVT
+12 RYNDIDQSIVDARVA

-36 IDGALSEDEF
+36 LDGAISEDEF

-74 SAQLRTLAKIGR
+74 SRQLRMLAAIGR
-86 DYDRSYG
+86 KYDRGFG

-103 NWVKLEQVHEILGH
+103 NWVKLEEVHKILAD
-117 LAKVQMHAIQTSGSC
+117 LASVQMHAIQTSGSC

-140 FAGVAPDERV
+140 LAGAAADEIV
-150 DPRPLAELMRQWSTL
+150 DPRPLAELLRQWSTL
-165 NPEFAFL
+165 HPEFAFL

-177 VAYNGATEDRAAT
+177 VALNGAKEDRAAT
-190 GVHDLAFDVFRDAT
+190 GVHDLAFDVRRDEA

-228 RGLHWRDM
+228 HGLHWRDM
-236 ISYTE
+236 ISYSE

-263 LVEALGCEAFSKEV
+263 LVEALGAQAFATEV
-277 EEDWAAIRG
+277 ETDWADLRG
-286 GPATLAVGELAR
+286 GPTTLPAGALAR
-298 MTAFFA
+298 MEAFFA
-304 PVAYLSVDRADA
+304 PPDYLPAADA
-316 ELAPLR
+316 DVDLAPAR
-322 LVNPRFNAWVK
+322 LANPRFNAWLK
-333 NNVSGHQRAG
+333 SNVSAHKQAG
-343 YAAVTISL
+343 YSAVTISL
-351 KPSNVAPGDATSEQM
+351 KPLNTAPGDATSDQM

-372 ADQFTFGQVRVSHHQ
+372 ADSYSFGQVRVSHLQ
-387 NLILAD
+387 NLVLAD
-393 VARRD
+393 VARKD
-398 LLSLWEALDEMGLG
+398 LLSLWEALDQLGLAT
-412 SANAGLATDIICCP
+412 ANVGLATDIICCP

-435 AKSIP
+435 AKGIP
-440 VAAEVQARLADKAEE
+440 VAGDIQAALSDKAEE

-502 VALGQIIGKAVPR
+502 VALGQIIGKAIPRQAVVPA
-515 DQVAPLIG
+515 VAR
-523 GLTDFYLD
+523 LTDFYLA
-531 NRTPDETFIDAVE
+531 NRQDGEIFIDAVE
-544 RLGKDAFHDAAF
+544 RLGKDAFHAAAF
-556 GPKKEKLS
+556 DPKEEINS

>member
-1 MQGCNKGARMY
+1 MY
-12 RYNDIDQAIVDARVT
+12 RYNDIDQAIVDARVA

-36 IDGALSEDEF
+36 IKGALSEDEF

-74 SAQLRTLAKIGR
+74 SQQLRTLATIGR
-86 DYDRSYG
+86 TYDRGFG

-103 NWVKLEQVHEILGH
+103 NWVKLEDVHKILAD

-177 VAYNGATEDRAAT
+177 VAFNGATEDRAAT
-190 GVHDLAFDVFRDAT
+190 GVHDLAFDVFADEA

-228 RGLHWRDM
+228 RGLSWRDM
-236 ISYTE
+236 ITYTE
-241 AVLRTYNRFG
+241 AVLRTYNRWG

-263 LVEALGCEAFSKEV
+263 LVEALGGEEFAKEV
-277 EEDWAAIRG
+277 EADFSHIKDGPSRLAA
-286 GPATLAVGELAR
+286 GELSR
-298 MTAFFA
+298 LTAFFA
-304 PVAYLSVDRADA
+304 PPAYLNAEQADTDLSRA
-316 ELAPLR
+316 R
-322 LVNPRFNAWVK
+322 LSEPRFNAWVK
-333 NNVSGHQRAG
+333 HNVTGHQRAG
-343 YAAVTISL
+343 YSAVTISL
-351 KPSNVAPGDATSEQM
+351 KPHNIAPGDATSEQM

-372 ADQFTFGQVRVSHHQ
+372 ADLFSFGQVRVSHHQ
-387 NLILAD
+387 NLVLAD

-398 LLSLWEALDEMGLG
+398 LFALWEALDALGLA

-440 VAAEVQARLADKAEE
+440 VAAAVQATLARKEEE

-515 DQVAPLIG
+515 DEVAPLIDAM
-523 GLTDFYLD
+523 TDFYLAS
-531 NRTPDETFIDAVE
+531 RTSPDESFVDAVE
-544 RLGKDAFHDAAF
+544 RLGKDAFHAASF
-556 GPKKEKLS
+556 GANKEPTS

>member
-1 MQGCNKGARMY
+1 MY
-12 RYNDIDQAIVDARVT
+12 RYNDIDQAIVDARVA

-36 IDGALSEDEF
+36 MQGALSEDEF

-74 SAQLRTLAKIGR
+74 STQLAMLAQIGR
-86 DYDRSYG
+86 TYDRGFG

-103 NWVKLEQVHEILGH
+103 NWVKLEDVHKILGD
-117 LAKVQMHAIQTSGSC
+117 LASVQMHAIQTSGSC

-177 VAYNGATEDRAAT
+177 VAFNGATQDRAAT
-190 GVHDLAFDVFRDAT
+190 GVHDLAFDLFEDAN
-204 GEVVLDVKVGGGQ
+204 GDVLLDVKVGGGQ

-236 ISYTE
+236 MTYTE
-241 AVLRTYNRFG
+241 AILRTYNRWG

-263 LVEALGCEAFSKEV
+263 LVEALGGDKFAAEV
-277 EEDWAAIRG
+277 EEEWAHTRG
-286 GPATLAVGELAR
+286 GVATLDESELAR
-298 MTAFFA
+298 MNSFFA
-304 PVAYLSVDRADA
+304 QLPYLDQHDSDADLSPA
-316 ELAPLR
+316 R
-322 LVNPRFNAWVK
+322 LSDPRFNAWVK
-333 NNVSGHQRAG
+333 NNVSGHRQAG
-343 YAAVTISL
+343 YCAVTISL
-351 KPSNVAPGDATSEQM
+351 KPSNVAPGDATSDQM
-366 DAVADL
+366 DAIAGL
-372 ADQFTFGQVRVSHHQ
+372 ADQFSFGQIRVSHLQ

-393 VARRD
+393 VARKD
-398 LLSLWEALDEMGLG
+398 LFTLWQALDRQSLAA
-412 SANAGLATDIICCP
+412 ANAGLATDVICCP

-440 VAAEVQARLADKAEE
+440 VAAAIQQQLAAKAEE

-515 DQVAPLIG
+515 DDVAPIVG
-523 GLTDFYLD
+523 RLTDFYIAS
-531 NRTPDETFIDAVE
+531 RQTDETFIDAVE
-544 RLGKDAFHDAAF
+544 RLGKTAFHDAAF
-556 GPKKEKLS
+556 TASKENA

>member
-1 MQGCNKGARMY
+1 MY
-12 RYNDIDQAIVDARVT
+12 RYNDIDQAIVDARVG

-36 IDGALSEDEF
+36 MQGALSEDEF
-46 KPLRLQNGVYIER
+46 KPLRLQNGVYVER
-59 HSPLLRVAIPYGLLS
+59 HSPLLRVAIPYGLLAS
-74 SAQLRTLAKIGR
+74 TQLRMLAQIGR
-86 DYDRSYG
+86 TYDRDYG

-103 NWVKLEQVHEILGH
+103 NWVKLEEVHKILGD
-117 LAKVQMHAIQTSGSC
+117 LATVQMHAIQTSGSC

-140 FAGVAPDERV
+140 FAGVAADERV

-177 VAYNGATEDRAAT
+177 VAFNGATEDRAAT
-190 GVHDLAFDVFRDAT
+190 GVHDLAFDVFTDDK

-228 RGLHWRDM
+228 RGLPWRDM

-241 AVLRTYNRFG
+241 AILRTYNRFG

-263 LVEALGCEAFSKEV
+263 LVEALGGEAFAAEV
-277 EEDWAAIRG
+277 EADWAHIRG
-286 GPATLAVGELAR
+286 GPATLDAGELTR

-304 PVAYLSVDRADA
+304 PPAYRHDADA
-316 ELAPLR
+316 DISGQR
-322 LVNPRFNAWVK
+322 LSSARFNTWVK
-333 NNVSGHQRAG
+333 NNVTGHKQTG
-343 YAAVTISL
+343 YSAVTISL
-351 KPSNVAPGDATSEQM
+351 KPLNVAPGDATSDQM

-372 ADQFTFGQVRVSHHQ
+372 ADRFSFGEVRVSHHQ
-387 NLILAD
+387 NLVLAD
-393 VARRD
+393 VARAD
-398 LLSLWEALDEMGLG
+398 LFALWQALDTLGLATG
-412 SANAGLATDIICCP
+412 NAGLATDIICCP

-440 VAAEVQARLADKAEE
+440 VAAALQADLDAKADE

-515 DQVAPLIG
+515 DQVVPLVSR
-523 GLTDFYLD
+523 LADFYLT
-531 NRTPDETFIDAVE
+531 NRNKDEVFIDAVE
-544 RLGKDAFHDAAF
+544 RLGKEAFHDAAF
-556 GPKKEKLS
+556 GIQKETA

>member
-1 MQGCNKGARMY
+1 MY
-12 RYNDIDQAIVDARVT
+12 RYNDIDQAIVDARVV
-27 QFADQTARY
+27 QFADQTSRY
-36 IDGALSEDEF
+36 MAGALSEDEF

-74 SAQLRTLAKIGR
+74 SKQLRMLAHIGR
-86 DYDRSYG
+86 TYDRGFG

-103 NWVKLEQVHEILGH
+103 NWVKLEEVHKILGD
-117 LAKVQMHAIQTSGSC
+117 LASVQMHAIQTSGSC

-177 VAYNGATEDRAAT
+177 VAFNGATDDRAAT
-190 GVHDLAFDVFRDAT
+190 GVHDLAFDVFKDAN
-204 GEVVLDVKVGGGQ
+204 GEVMLDVKVGGGQ

-228 RGLHWRDM
+228 RGLQWRDM
-236 ISYTE
+236 MTYTE
-241 AVLRTYNRFG
+241 AVLRTYNRWG

-263 LVEALGCEAFSKEV
+263 LVEALGGETFGAEV
-277 EEDWAAIRG
+277 EEEWSHVRG
-286 GPATLAVGELAR
+286 GVGTLDAGELAR
-298 MTAFFA
+298 MEAFFA
-304 PVAYLSVDRADA
+304 PHDYLGQQDSDADLSSDRLSNA
-316 ELAPLR
+316 
-322 LVNPRFNAWVK
+322 RFNAWVK
-333 NNVSGHQRAG
+333 HNVSGHKQPG
-343 YAAVTISL
+343 YCAVTISL
-351 KPSNVAPGDATSEQM
+351 KPSNVAPGDATSDQM
-366 DAVADL
+366 DAIADL
-372 ADQFTFGQVRVSHHQ
+372 ADQFGFGEVRVSHLQ
-387 NLILAD
+387 NLVLAD
-393 VARRD
+393 VARKD
-398 LLSLWEALDEMGLG
+398 LFALWQALDGQLLAA
-412 SANAGLATDIICCP
+412 SNAGLATDIICCP

-440 VAAEVQARLADKAEE
+440 VAAAIQAELGAKAED

-515 DQVAPLIG
+515 DEVAPIISR
-523 GLTDFYLD
+523 LTDFYVAS
-531 NRTPDETFIDAVE
+531 RESDETFIDAVE
-544 RLGKDAFHDAAF
+544 RLGKTAFHDAAF
-556 GPKKEKLS
+556 TSPKENA